1 MQRLLASINA
11 NHPLALMVVGF
22 CFGVGALTGG
32 LGQTFNVFLLSV
44 SRDLALDRGEIAS
57 VYSITVLTG
66 GLLSPLAGALFDRH
80 GPLRLYGGGL
90 ALIALGYWTAASAT
104 SLWTLYLG
112 LGLLGGIGNALTG
125 GVSHAG
131 LVSRWFTAHP
141 GTAMG
146 VIFSAGAF
154 ATVLAAP
161 LAALS
166 IANLGWRL
174 TWEIYAAL
182 IALAIPVIFLMPWP
196 SIMRGGPGWHGHVEP
211 AQSSEAQREVWTL
224 ASAMRTPTFWGLF
237 SSYFFTGAAT
247 VALIVHMPSYLVERG
262 YDPLTAATAA
272 GAAGFFT
279 PFGMIGFGILGDRI
293 GRARAAGLS
302 YVASALAIL
311 GLFLISFMPS
321 LLVLV
326 PTVFFFGV
334 SSGSRGPVVSAIAM
348 NIFAGRRMGGIFG
361 TISLGGGLGSAFGT
375 WMGGELQVI
384 SGSPDALIYFTAVAL
399 FLGSMPFWTVGAL
412 KTS

>member
-1 MQRLLASINA
+1 MQRLIASINA
-11 NHPLALMVVGF
+11 NHPLAILVVGF

-32 LGQTFNVFLLSV
+32 LGQTFNVFLLPV
-44 SRDLALDRGEIAS
+44 ARDLQLDRGAISS

-80 GPLRLYGGGL
+80 GPLRLYGVG
-90 ALIALGYWTAASAT
+90 IAVIGLGYFIAASAT
-104 SLWTLYLG
+104 SLWTLYLS
-112 LGLLGGIGNALTG
+112 LGLLCGIGNALTG

-131 LVSRWFTAHP
+131 LVSRWFTSHP

-146 VIFSAGAF
+146 VIFSAGMF
-154 ATVLAAP
+154 ATVMTAP

-166 IANLGWRL
+166 IENFGWRP
-174 TWEIYAAL
+174 TWEVFAL
-182 IALAIPVIFLMPWP
+182 LMALSLPVIFLMPWQN
-196 SIMRGGPGWHGHVEP
+196 IMRGGPGWHGHVEP
-211 AQSSEAQREVWTL
+211 EQSSEAQREVWTL
-224 ASAMRTPTFWGLF
+224 ASAIRTPTFWGLF
-237 SSYFFTGAAT
+237 SAYFFTGAAT
-247 VALIVHMPSYLVERG
+247 VALMVHIPSYLEDRG
-262 YDPLTAATAA
+262 FDALTAATAA

-293 GRARAAGLS
+293 GRSRAAGIS

-311 GLFLISFMPS
+311 GLFLIGLVPT
-321 LLVLV
+321 LLILA
-326 PTVFFFGV
+326 PTVFFFGI

-348 NIFAGRRMGGIFG
+348 NVFAGRRMGGIFG

-375 WMGGELQVI
+375 WMGGELQDLM
-384 SGSPDALIYFTAVAL
+384 GTPDALVYFTAVTL
-399 FLGSMPFWTVGAL
+399 FFGSMPFWTVGAL